1 MELRDG
7 GHDFVSK
14 LLKIFPVFWVSREAH
29 WGAVDHSDRSEGV
42 PPSISRHGFPAANDV
57 DGNDG
62 NVRPRSDQ
70 SDARL
75 GFRKGAVECPTSFG
89 EEDKGSFVLQD
100 LKNIFE
106 GGGTG
111 RFLIHRDRADR
122 RKKPGSHRRC
132 KESVAG
138 EVVGDSA
145 HAATDGGRIEITGM
159 IGCQDKG
166 AFGNRIDPLR
176 TNAVKQFEKG
186 KGNESAEM
194 KPERVNFH
202 GTVGAGV

>member
-7 GHDFVSK
+7 GHDFVGK
-14 LLKIFPVFWVSREAH
+14 LLKIFPVFWVSGKPHR
-29 WGAVDHSDRSEGV
+29 GAVDYSDRSEGV
-42 PPSISRHGFPAANDV
+42 PPSISRHGFTAANDV

-75 GFRKGAVECPTSFG
+75 GFRKGSVERPASFG

-106 GGGTG
+106 GGGS
-111 RFLIHRDRADR
+111 RRILIYGNRTDG
-122 RKKPGSHRRC
+122 RKKPGSDGRC
-132 KESVAG
+132 KKSVAG

-145 HAATDGGRIEITGM
+145 HAATDGGWIEKAGM
-159 IGCQDKG
+159 IGSQDDG
-166 AFGNRIDPLR
+166 SFRNQIDPLGA
-176 TNAVKQFEKG
+176 NAVK
-186 KGNESAEM
+186 
-194 KPERVNFH
+194 
-202 GTVGAGV
+202 

>member
-1 MELRDG
+1 MFSVVNEVDLRSPGARSERIRLKEELNESGGDGREAESMELRDG
-7 GHDFVSK
+7 GHDFVGK

-106 GGGTG
+106 GG
-111 RFLIHRDRADR
+111 R
-122 RKKPGSHRRC
+122 PG
-132 KESVAG
+132 
-138 EVVGDSA
+138 
-145 HAATDGGRIEITGM
+145 
-159 IGCQDKG
+159 
-166 AFGNRIDPLR
+166 
-176 TNAVKQFEKG
+176 
-186 KGNESAEM
+186 
-194 KPERVNFH
+194 
-202 GTVGAGV
+202 